1 MKHPNLFKSLLLAL
15 IAAMLPQLASAYD
28 FRVNGVCYNINE
40 DGNSVTVTYQRDPT
54 STAPVSPAYSSI
66 SGALTIPETVTYSG
80 KTYSVTEISDWAFYG
95 CTGLTSVNT
104 GNSVTSV
111 GYTAFEDCTGL
122 TSVTIGNSVTTIGT
136 YAFNGCTSVTSV
148 TIGNSVT
155 SIGSNVFGGCTSLT
169 SVTIN
174 SNSLASQNFT
184 GTYSISRYFG
194 KNVKNY
200 IFGDSVTSI
209 GNMFF
214 QNLSNITSV
223 TIGKSVTSIGNY
235 AFSGCTGLT
244 SVNWNAENCA
254 DLSSSKPPF
263 SNMTQI
269 MTFNFGNTVNRIP
282 AYLCYGLSSLTSVT
296 IPGSVASIGGY
307 AFSGCTGLTSITIP
321 KSMTSIESN
330 AFYGCS
336 NLTAVNWNAENCA
349 DFSSSSN
356 APFYGLTC
364 TFNFGNTVNRIP
376 SYLCYGRSYLTSVT
390 IPSSVTE
397 IGQYAF
403 AGCSGLASVTIPS
416 SVQTIGSYALSDC
429 SGLTS
434 VTIPNS
440 VTSIGSKAFNGC
452 SNLTTVNWNATNCTD
467 FSSGTDVPFSGLIS
481 IKTFN
486 FGNTVNKIPAYL
498 CYGLSG
504 MTSMTIGNSVTSIG
518 GYAFRGC
525 SGLTSIAIPNS
536 VKSINSY
543 AFNGC
548 TNLATVSLG
557 NSLTSIASYAF
568 QNTKLKKITIS
579 AMTPPSVTTA
589 AFSGLTLSNIQLSV
603 PFDSHYS
610 YYNHSV
616 WKQFYY
622 VHLSSGTTV
631 GTGGFA
637 GSGSGTES
645 DPYLIFN
652 PIQLYSVRNF
662 TGHDGVVFKLM
673 SDIDLT
679 QFLQDNNPTQG
690 WEPIGVQ
697 DSPFKGIFHGEN
709 HTISGMFSNRQSTDY
724 NGLFGF
730 VENATIENLTI
741 NATTMKGGNYAGS
754 LCGFAQYSTLSNI
767 TTTANINGKAQSGG
781 FVGMAYNGTINDCH
795 HTGSVTSTGNEVG
808 GFAGALTGTITGCS
822 HEGNVSG
829 QNYTGGFVGH
839 NSAGLTTITSNANT
853 VAGADYTGGFAGNN
867 SGVSSSLI
875 SNYINVTGGSRTG
888 GFVGL
893 NLASLSNVT
902 STGQTVSGSIRI
914 GGFVGSNDANL
925 TDVSST
931 LNSVTGDTVLVA
943 GFAGWTSS
951 TLKNITSTLSTVT
964 TANNGY
970 YAGGFIGY
978 AKNAT
983 TNNCKSR
990 ANVTAGRVTAG
1001 FVGYV
1006 YNGITATDCYSVG
1019 DVTATV
1025 NSTSYCPN
1033 AGGFIGYGIG
1043 SITLTKCGTISN
1055 VTAKSDSQGRTF
1067 AGGFIGYLHDDNT
1080 TKTITNCFAVGDVT
1094 ATGSYVG
1101 GLVGKS
1107 WQANID
1113 NSYYSGKLTGTNY
1126 VGGIIGS
1133 GSSNALSKNYA
1144 NGSISGTQYVGGIA
1158 GNISTSSSI
1167 KSSVAAQ
1174 DAINATNGTIGRI
1187 YGATDATSSV
1197 GTPGT
1202 NEANKGMT
1210 TMNVVS
1216 QGQQL
1221 TVDDGEQHGTS
1232 VGKGLL
1238 KYKSTYQGIN
1248 WNFSTDWTILETES
1262 YPYKPSQCAPP
1273 VFTGTLVSGS
1283 TSVTGKCASGASV
1296 YVIYDNN
1303 TYQATVNGTTW
1314 TAIVPALQS
1323 GASIKAYAVTEN
1335 LIQSYFVTATVGFEG
1350 DGTEDNPY
1358 LIYTAEDLAGI
1369 NSYSYYKVMNDIN
1382 LTSWINANSPT
1393 NGWIPIGKTGGGTMC
1408 QLDGDGHT
1416 ISGLW
1421 TNSTGNNTGLI
1432 SSLENATI
1440 KNLTINV
1447 ASNKMV
1453 KGSGDYVG
1461 IVVGKSTGST
1471 FENVTVQGNVSGA
1484 NYVASI
1490 AGYADG
1496 GTFTN
1501 CNANGG
1507 QLTASAAYIG
1517 GITGYATNA
1526 SFTNCSAKDITGTSH
1541 GNYLAGI
1548 DAYAVNSSFTGCAVE
1563 NMSLSTNSG
1572 GHVGGIAGY
1581 TDNDQF
1587 VDCLVKGSSFTGTGS
1602 YAGGV
1607 AAGSKTNCTFDGCR
1621 VESTTVGGASY
1632 VGGLTGQ
1639 VAQILSDFRIDGV
1652 TINATGNYVG
1662 GIVGKTTKAITNCY
1676 ADVTLT
1682 GKDYIGGITGH
1693 TSANIEICYSQGSI
1707 ETTDLTNCR
1716 AGGIVGY
1723 TTGNITNCYS
1733 TANTSGGQY
1742 AGGIAGYSF
1751 GAIAKCYSS
1760 GDLYATKF
1768 GAGIVGYLDGA
1779 NASVNN
1785 CFAVNNKID
1794 VSDQNGVAMRVI
1806 GGFKNGAATPQANN
1820 YALKSMVVSVN
1831 DVTQTI
1837 YDDLLNGIGVTQN
1850 VLETQATYV
1859 AQGWD
1864 FTDIWGIDEGNGYPY
1879 LLALV
1884 EDETPDFTPGDVNG
1898 DTKVNTIDIVTTANY
1913 VLGTNPEPFI
1923 FAAADVNVDGKVSVA
1938 DIVGVAN
1945 IILGIQT
1952 APILKGTNAV
1962 IINDHLIAQ
1971 NFNIGAGEE
1980 RPLTI
1985 GLSNTVGYAAFQM
1998 DVELP
2003 EGITLSNATLTDRAG
2018 ETHTIAVNRLD
2029 NGKWRIIAYSVTND
2043 VIAAGEGSL
2052 LELNLK
2058 ASTDSNADDVI
2069 TIDNITFAKPD
2080 MTLVDMNVL
2089 EIGLGTTAISNVN
2102 ADVKLQV
2109 VGNKA
2114 IVYSPVENTLS
2125 IVSVNGT
2132 VRRISVPAGR
2142 SEVYLD
2148 DTGVYILKIGD
2159 KTVKA
2164 IIK

>member
-1 MKHPNLFKSLLLAL
+1 MKTNLFKSLLLAM
-15 IAAMLPQLASAYD
+15 IAAMLPQVASGAFKVGSLYYYVNSD
-28 FRVNGVCYNINE
+28 GTSATVSYIPNSDNNYTFSSITIPSSITYNGVTY
-40 DGNSVTVTYQRDPT
+40 TVTAIGSQ
-54 STAPVSPAYSSI
+54 
-66 SGALTIPETVTYSG
+66 
-80 KTYSVTEISDWAFYG
+80 AFYG
-95 CTGLTSVNT
+95 CTNLKSVT
-104 GNSVTSV
+104 IPNSVTSI
-111 GYTAFEDCTGL
+111 GHGAFYNCTGL
-122 TSVTIGNSVTTIGT
+122 TSVTIPNSVISIDANVFYGCTSMASATIGNSVETIGKKAFMNCTILTSVAIPNSVTLIDDNTFSNCTGLTDITIGT
-136 YAFNGCTSVTSV
+136 SVSTISTSAFNGCTNITTVNWNATNCGDFEPWAGPFLGEGHINNVSIKTINFGNNVTYIPANICMYLTGLTTITIGTSV
-148 TIGNSVT
+148 SSIGENAFNTCNSLATVNWNATNCSDFSSSPFTGPANTFIFGNTVTKIPAYICNNLTGLNSLTIGNSVT
-155 SIGSNVFGGCTSLT
+155 SIGTN
-169 SVTIN
+169 
-174 SNSLASQNFT
+174 
-184 GTYSISRYFG
+184 
-194 KNVKNY
+194 
-200 IFGDSVTSI
+200 
-209 GNMFF
+209 
-214 QNLSNITSV
+214 
-223 TIGKSVTSIGNY
+223 

-244 SVNWNAENCA
+244 KVDVGNIAKWCNIDFNSNTQNPLYYAKNLYNNGTKVTN
-254 DLSSSKPPF
+254 LS
-263 SNMTQI
+263 
-269 MTFNFGNTVNRIP
+269 
-282 AYLCYGLSSLTSVT
+282 
-296 IPGSVASIGGY
+296 
-307 AFSGCTGLTSITIP
+307 
-321 KSMTSIESN
+321 
-330 AFYGCS
+330 
-336 NLTAVNWNAENCA
+336 
-349 DFSSSSN
+349 
-356 APFYGLTC
+356 
-364 TFNFGNTVNRIP
+364 
-376 SYLCYGRSYLTSVT
+376 
-390 IPSSVTE
+390 IPSSVTN
-397 IGQYAF
+397 IKKYVFNNCTSISQ
-403 AGCSGLASVTIPS
+403 LTIPNSVTS
-416 SVQTIGSYALSDC
+416 IGTSAFDGC

-440 VTSIGSKAFNGC
+440 VT
-452 SNLTTVNWNATNCTD
+452 T
-467 FSSGTDVPFSGLIS
+467 
-481 IKTFN
+481 
-486 FGNTVNKIPAYL
+486 
-498 CYGLSG
+498 
-504 MTSMTIGNSVTSIG
+504 
-518 GYAFRGC
+518 
-525 SGLTSIAIPNS
+525 
-536 VKSINSY
+536 INSS
-543 AFNGC
+543 AFKGC

-579 AMTPPSVTTA
+579 AMTPPTVTTA

-603 PFDSHYS
+603 PFDAHYS

-839 NSAGLTTITSNANT
+839 NSASMTTITSNAGT
-853 VAGADYTGGFAGNN
+853 VTGADYTGGFAGDN

-875 SNYINVTGGSRTG
+875 SNYTTVTGGERTG

-914 GGFVGSNDANL
+914 GGFAGSNDANL

-990 ANVTAGRVTAG
+990 ANVTAGRIAAG

-1055 VTAKSDSQGRTF
+1055 VTAKSDSQGRTY
-1067 AGGFIGYLHDDNT
+1067 AGGFIGYLHNDNT

-1101 GLVGKS
+1101 GLVGMS
-1107 WQANID
+1107 WQASIN

-1408 QLDGDGHT
+1408 QLDGGGHT

-1563 NMSLSTNSG
+1563 NMSLSSNSG

-1621 VESTTVGGASY
+1621 VESITIGGASY

-1820 YALKSMVVSVN
+1820 YAFKSMVVSVN

-1898 DTKVNTIDIVTTANY
+1898 DGTINVSDYVATAGY
-1913 VLGTNPEPFI
+1913 ILEQDPQPFI
-1923 FAAADVNVDGKVSVA
+1923 FAAADLDGNNDITVS
-1938 DIVGVAN
+1938 DLVGVAY
-1945 IILGIQT
+1945 LALTYEG
-1952 APILKGTNAV
+1952 APMMAPA
-1962 IINDHLIAQ
+1962 IAMTEAPS
-1971 NFNIGAGEE
+1971 I
-1980 RPLTI
+1980 
-1985 GLSNTVGYAAFQM
+1985 SMAA
-1998 DVELP
+1998 E
-2003 EGITLSNATLTDRAG
+2003 
-2018 ETHTIAVNRLD
+2018 VNRLD
-2029 NGKWRIIAYSVTND
+2029 NNIYEVAINMSNNIALSAMQMD
-2043 VIAAGEGSL
+2043 
-2052 LELNLK
+2052 LNL
-2058 ASTDSNADDVI
+2058 
-2069 TIDNITFAKPD
+2069 PQG
-2080 MTLVDMNVL
+2080 MTLVDATLCDRASASHQVAFNQLSNGDYRLLSSSPACKSFKGSDGAVLTLTLKGIPSGNGGLNNIIVAAPDATGYDVDDIELNFNPTGIDNV
-2089 EIGLGTTAISNVN
+2089 TTA
-2102 ADVKLQV
+2102 AR
-2109 VGNKA
+2109 
-2114 IVYSPVENTLS
+2114 VYSEGNN
-2125 IVSVNGT
+2125 IVIISPSDGIAQIVLPNGMN
-2132 VRRISVPAGR
+2132 
-2142 SEVYLD
+2142 
-2148 DTGVYILKIGD
+2148 K
-2159 KTVKA
+2159 
-2164 IIK
+2164 IIKVTTGRNVFEAPAKGIVIVKMGNEIKKMRF

>member
-1 MKHPNLFKSLLLAL
+1 MT
-15 IAAMLPQLASAYD
+15 
-28 FRVNGVCYNINE
+28 
-40 DGNSVTVTYQRDPT
+40 TVTL
-54 STAPVSPAYSSI
+54 
-66 SGALTIPETVTYSG
+66 GEAL
-80 KTYSVTEISDWAFYG
+80 
-95 CTGLTSVNT
+95 
-104 GNSVTSV
+104 
-111 GYTAFEDCTGL
+111 
-122 TSVTIGNSVTTIGT
+122 
-136 YAFNGCTSVTSV
+136 
-148 TIGNSVT
+148 T
-155 SIGSNVFGGCTSLT
+155 SIG
-169 SVTIN
+169 
-174 SNSLASQNFT
+174 
-184 GTYSISRYFG
+184 
-194 KNVKNY
+194 
-200 IFGDSVTSI
+200 
-209 GNMFF
+209 
-214 QNLSNITSV
+214 
-223 TIGKSVTSIGNY
+223 
-235 AFSGCTGLT
+235 
-244 SVNWNAENCA
+244 
-254 DLSSSKPPF
+254 
-263 SNMTQI
+263 
-269 MTFNFGNTVNRIP
+269 
-282 AYLCYGLSSLTSVT
+282 
-296 IPGSVASIGGY
+296 
-307 AFSGCTGLTSITIP
+307 
-321 KSMTSIESN
+321 
-330 AFYGCS
+330 
-336 NLTAVNWNAENCA
+336 
-349 DFSSSSN
+349 
-356 APFYGLTC
+356 
-364 TFNFGNTVNRIP
+364 
-376 SYLCYGRSYLTSVT
+376 
-390 IPSSVTE
+390 
-397 IGQYAF
+397 
-403 AGCSGLASVTIPS
+403 
-416 SVQTIGSYALSDC
+416 
-429 SGLTS
+429 
-434 VTIPNS
+434 
-440 VTSIGSKAFNGC
+440 
-452 SNLTTVNWNATNCTD
+452 
-467 FSSGTDVPFSGLIS
+467 
-481 IKTFN
+481 
-486 FGNTVNKIPAYL
+486 
-498 CYGLSG
+498 
-504 MTSMTIGNSVTSIG
+504 
-518 GYAFRGC
+518 
-525 SGLTSIAIPNS
+525 
-536 VKSINSY
+536 
-543 AFNGC
+543 
-548 TNLATVSLG
+548 
-557 NSLTSIASYAF
+557 SYAF
-568 QNTKLKKITIS
+568 QNTNLKKITIS
-579 AMTPPSVTTA
+579 TMTPPTVTTA

-603 PFDSHYS
+603 PFDAHYR

-839 NSAGLTTITSNANT
+839 NSAGLTTITCAAT
-853 VAGADYTGGFAGNN
+853 VVGADYTGGFAGDN
-867 SGVSSSLI
+867 SGVCSSLI
-875 SNYINVTGGSRTG
+875 SNYTSVTGGTRTG
-888 GFVGL
+888 GFVGHNTEAL
-893 NLASLSNVT
+893 TNVT
-902 STGQTVSGSIRI
+902 STGQTVTGNAYTA
-914 GGFVGSNDANL
+914 GFAGDNNGNITDA
-925 TDVSST
+925 TST
-931 LNSVTGDTVLVA
+931 LTSVTGTTQNVA
-943 GFAGWTSS
+943 GFAGYSNATFN
-951 TLKNITSTLSTVT
+951 NITSTLSTVKS
-964 TANNGY
+964 NSDGY
-970 YAGGFIGY
+970 SCAGFVGY

-983 TNNCKSR
+983 MTNCKSK
-990 ANVTAGRVTAG
+990 ANLES
-1001 FVGYV
+1001 GYR
-1006 YNGITATDCYSVG
+1006 I
-1019 DVTATV
+1019 
-1025 NSTSYCPN
+1025 
-1033 AGGFIGYGIG
+1033 GGFIGRVVDGISATNCYAIG
-1043 SITLTKCGTISN
+1043 DISSAITSQTPDVGGFIGRGEGTMNITRCGTISN
-1055 VTAKSDSQGRTF
+1055 VTTKADSQGRSF
-1067 AGGFIGYLHDDNT
+1067 AGGFIGYLHNDNA
-1080 TKTITNCFAVGDVT
+1080 TKTVTNCFAVGDVT

-1101 GLVGKS
+1101 GLVGMS

-1113 NSYYSGKLTGTNY
+1113 NSYYSGKLTGTSCI
-1126 VGGIIGS
+1126 GGIVGS
-1133 GSSNALSKNYA
+1133 GSTNAISKNYA

-1158 GNISTSSSI
+1158 GYITTSSTI
-1167 KSSVAAQ
+1167 KSCVAAQ
-1174 DAINATNGTIGRI
+1174 DVINATNGTIGRV
-1187 YGATDATSSV
+1187 YGAIDATSSV

-1202 NEANKGMT
+1202 NEANRGMT

-1221 TVDDGEQHGTS
+1221 TVEDGEQHGTS

-1248 WNFSTDWTILETES
+1248 WDFSTNWTILETES

-1323 GASIKAYAVTEN
+1323 GASIKAYAVTEE

-1350 DGTEDNPY
+1350 DGTEDNPF
-1358 LIYTAEDLAGI
+1358 LIYTADDLAGI
-1369 NSYSYYKVMNDIN
+1369 NSYSYYKVMNDID

-1393 NGWIPIGKTGGGTMC
+1393 NGWTPIGKTGGGTMC

-1432 SSLENATI
+1432 SSIENATI

-1447 ASNKMV
+1447 ANGKMV
-1453 KGSGDYVG
+1453 KGSGDYVS

-1501 CNANGG
+1501 CQANGG
-1507 QLTASAAYIG
+1507 QLTASAAYMG

-1548 DAYAVNSSFTGCAVE
+1548 DAYAVNSTFIGCTVE
-1563 NMSLSTNSG
+1563 NMSVSTNNG

-1581 TDNDQF
+1581 TDSNQFNDCQI
-1587 VDCLVKGSSFTGTGS
+1587 KGSSFTGTGS
-1602 YAGGV
+1602 YAGGI
-1607 AAGSKTNCTFDGCR
+1607 AAGSVNNSTFENCSVTG
-1621 VESTTVGGASY
+1621 TTIGGASY
-1632 VGGLTGQ
+1632 VGGITGQ
-1639 VAQILSDFRIDGV
+1639 IANPLTDIKVKSTI
-1652 TINATGNYVG
+1652 INATGNYVG

-1682 GKDYIGGITGH
+1682 GKDYIGGIIGH

-1733 TANTSGGQY
+1733 TANTRGGQY

-1751 GAIAKCYSS
+1751 GAINKCYSS

-1779 NASVNN
+1779 SASVDNS
-1785 CFAVNNKID
+1785 FAINNKID

-1831 DVTQTI
+1831 DVTQQI
-1837 YDDLLNGIGVTQN
+1837 YDDLLHGIGVTQN
-1850 VLETQATYV
+1850 VLETQATYT

-1864 FTDIWGIDEGNGYPY
+1864 FTDTWGINEGNGYPY

-1884 EDETPDFTPGDVNG
+1884 EEETPEFTPGDVNDDG
-1898 DTKVNTIDIVTTANY
+1898 AIDVADY
-1913 VLGTNPEPFI
+1913 VDVASYILEQDPQPFN
-1923 FAAADVNVDGKVSVA
+1923 FAAADLDEDNVIDVG
-1938 DIVGVAN
+1938 DLVGVAYLALN
-1945 IILGIQT
+1945 YEGAPMLASAINTPEAASIAMDASVSST
-1952 APILKGTNAV
+1952 ASEKYEV
-1962 IINDHLIAQ
+1962 SIN
-1971 NFNIGAGEE
+1971 
-1980 RPLTI
+1980 
-1985 GLSNTVGYAAFQM
+1985 LSNNIAITAMQM
-1998 DVELP
+1998 DINLP
-2003 EGITLSNATLTDRAG
+2003 EG
-2018 ETHTIAVNRLD
+2018 
-2029 NGKWRIIAYSVTND
+2029 
-2043 VIAAGEGSL
+2043 
-2052 LELNLK
+2052 
-2058 ASTDSNADDVI
+2058 
-2069 TIDNITFAKPD
+2069 
-2080 MTLVDMNVL
+2080 MTLVDASLSDRASASHQVDFNQLANGDYRLLAASSTLKSFNNNEGAVL
-2089 EIGLGTTAISNVN
+2089 SLTLAGTPGGNGRLSGIKLATPAATRYSVDDIELNFIPTGIENLTTAARIYSE
-2102 ADVKLQV
+2102 
-2109 VGNKA
+2109 GNN
-2114 IVYSPVENTLS
+2114 IV
-2125 IVSVNGT
+2125 IVSPSDGMAQIVLPNGMN
-2132 VRRISVPAGR
+2132 
-2142 SEVYLD
+2142 
-2148 DTGVYILKIGD
+2148 
-2159 KTVKA
+2159 KTVKVA
-2164 IIK
+2164 TGRNVVETPAKGLVIVKMGNEAKKLRF